1 MFETTFHS
9 APQSLSGWLSPNQ
22 MSLLKR
28 AWKVCVI
35 SIQSRGTSIAPAFA
49 MILLWA
55 GQRWP
60 RLRDPN
66 RIILKSPG
74 SRFLGISGVFAKI
87 ISVDVNNGFFDVPFS
102 LLCLLLQI
110 FFFLS
115 VCFLVSHL
123 SFGDYLHLADGLW
136 CHFKEGGLIRW
147 LEPSDIRGLKLLAVL
162 LLSLSLSSWAI
173 QMLQKNNLI
182 FTLDQNLMQW

>member
-1 MFETTFHS
+1 MFPF
-9 APQSLSGWLSPNQ
+9 LCC
-22 MSLLKR
+22 
-28 AWKVCVI
+28 VC
-35 SIQSRGTSIAPAFA
+35 
-49 MILLWA
+49 
-55 GQRWP
+55 
-60 RLRDPN
+60 
-66 RIILKSPG
+66 
-74 SRFLGISGVFAKI
+74 
-87 ISVDVNNGFFDVPFS
+87 FS
-102 LLCLLLQI
+102 K
-110 FFFLS
+110 FFFFCLF
-115 VCFLVSHL
+115 VFLVSHL